1 MEGQR
6 GISIYNVI
14 GRVTHGL
21 IGLDIYLT
29 EKKSNNYLKDF
40 LTLNEKEMRVAFLS
54 SARENELIPPREGE
68 LPKEAEAFI
77 ECVKETQKLVQRI
90 DKIESSKEIEHS
102 IDSLGK
108 KMDIIYAAV
117 PER

>member
-1 MEGQR
+1 MEEQR
-6 GISIYNVI
+6 GVSIYNVI

-29 EKKSNNYLKDF
+29 EKKDNDYLKDF
-40 LTLNEKEMRVAFLS
+40 LTLNEEEMRVAFLS
-54 SARENELIPPREGE
+54 SARENELIPPREE
-68 LPKEAEAFI
+68 KLSEEAEAFI

-90 DKIESSKEIEHS
+90 NRIGSPKEIEHS